1 MDFAGIKVFE
11 LGGAGLGDFDVGDE
25 GKDDIC
31 RVSLFDMGLDSK
43 RICGIDENAGVL
55 GSNDRLNDGGEV
67 VDIREG
73 LDAEN
78 HVVVGGFTG

>member
-1 MDFAGIKVFE
+1 MNFAGIKVLE

-25 GKDDIC
+25 GEDNIC
-31 RVSLFDMGLDSK
+31 RVSLLDMGLDSEC
-43 RICGIDENAGVL
+43 ICRVDEDAGVL
-55 GSNDRLNDGGEV
+55 GSDDRLNDGGEV

-78 HVVVGGFTG
+78 HVVVGGFAG